1 VIKLVVT
8 DMDGTLLHNHATSV
22 NPEYFSVIRELKE
35 KGVQFCV
42 ASGRQYS
49 SLQKLFAPV
58 KDDLIYITENGT
70 EIIYKDRKL
79 FSMPMSMEVSRQLVL
94 DTRAVPGAESM
105 YCVGDMAFFEKGDEN
120 VYTLM
125 KEEYH
130 FKCTMVDNLLKLDQ
144 PCLKFSLYLKENV
157 DEITAQYFT
166 PKWKKT
172 HEVAC
177 GGKYFM
183 DVMERGANKGTA
195 LYKVQKFLGIRK
207 EETAAFGDNH
217 NDLEMLEEAG
227 FSYAVANARKEVKE
241 TAKFLIKSNNED
253 GELWK
258 LKELLEDFSGVDEKE
273 ERAEGICN

>member
-1 VIKLVVT
+1 
-8 DMDGTLLHNHATSV
+8 
-22 NPEYFSVIRELKE
+22 
-35 KGVQFCV
+35 
-42 ASGRQYS
+42 
-49 SLQKLFAPV
+49 
-58 KDDLIYITENGT
+58 
-70 EIIYKDRKL
+70 
-79 FSMPMSMEVSRQLVL
+79 
-94 DTRAVPGAESM
+94 
-105 YCVGDMAFFEKGDEN
+105 
-120 VYTLM
+120 
-125 KEEYH
+125 
-130 FKCTMVDNLLKLDQ
+130 MVDNLLKLDQ

-217 NDLEMLEEAG
+217 NDLEMLEGAG